1 MVIASTFP
9 PICIN
14 VLLQLT
20 QGQNNQFRVMATKTP
35 QEQQGIRK
43 ARKAGLHYVHDL
55 DDGWLRRR
63 CGRGFT
69 YHSSRGKRLTGQSTL
84 KRIESLVI
92 PPAWEDVRICPSSN
106 GHIQVIG
113 RDAKGR
119 QQYLYHVVWTTIS
132 AATKFDRLASIGEV
146 LPKIRRRVR
155 RDLGVRELSKER
167 VVAAVIR
174 LIDKAHL
181 RVGNPAYAE
190 DNGSHGATTL
200 TAEQVEVDRF
210 SISLDFPGK
219 SGRQTEVSIT
229 DRKVAAVIRKC
240 EEIDGQFLFCYR
252 DDTDSYHAVSSSDVN
267 DYLQEVANEVLTAKD
282 FRTWSGSVIALK
294 HLKAGLDESSEE
306 LPNRIITQAIKKTAE
321 EMGHT
326 VAVCRQ
332 SYVHPGLLA
341 AVETDA
347 LQALLEK
354 YDRSGGAIQDEL
366 TRDEDQFLSILPAI
380 SD

>member
-1 MVIASTFP
+1 
-9 PICIN
+9 
-14 VLLQLT
+14 
-20 QGQNNQFRVMATKTP
+20 MADKTP

-43 ARKAGLHYVHDL
+43 ARKAGLHYIHDL

-69 YHSSRGKRLTGQSTL
+69 YHSSQGRRLTGKSTL

-92 PPAWEDVRICPSSN
+92 PPAWEDVRICPNSS
-106 GHIQVIG
+106 GHIQAIG
-113 RDAKGR
+113 RDVKGR
-119 QQYLYHVVWTTIS
+119 QQYLYHDTWTSIS
-132 AATKFDRLASIGEV
+132 AATKFDRLGSIGKA
-146 LPKIRRRVR
+146 LPRIRRRVR
-155 RDLGVRELSKER
+155 RDLGTRKLGKER

-174 LIDKAHL
+174 LIDKVHL
-181 RVGNPAYAE
+181 RVGSPAYAV

-200 TAEQVEVDRF
+200 TAKQVEVDRF

-219 SGRQTEVSIT
+219 SGRQTEVSLT
-229 DRKVAAVIRKC
+229 DKKVAAVIRKC

-252 DDTDSYHAVSSSDVN
+252 DDTDNYHAVGSSDVN
-267 DYLQEVANEVLTAKD
+267 DYLQEVAEEALTAKD

-294 HLKAGLDESSEE
+294 HLKVAIDQSSEE
-306 LPNRIITQAIKKTAE
+306 SPKRIITKAIKKTAE

-341 AVETDA
+341 AVETGT
-347 LQALLEK
+347 LGSLLEK
-354 YDRSGGAIQDEL
+354 YERSKRAIPDEL
-366 TRDEDQFLSILPAI
+366 TRDEDQFLAILPAI
-380 SD
+380 SG

>member
-1 MVIASTFP
+1 MVIR
-9 PICIN
+9 N
-14 VLLQLT
+14 
-20 QGQNNQFRVMATKTP
+20 P

-43 ARKAGLHYVHDL
+43 ARKAGLHYIHDL
-55 DDGWLRRR
+55 NNGWSRRR

-69 YHSSRGKRLTGQSTL
+69 YHSSVGKRLSGMRTL

-92 PPAWEDVRICPSSN
+92 PPAWDDVRICPSSS
-106 GHIQVIG
+106 GHIQAIG

-119 QQYLYHVVWTTIS
+119 QQYLYHDMWTTIS
-132 AATKFDRLASIGEV
+132 AATKFDRLASIGKA

-155 RDLGVRELSKER
+155 RDLGARGLSKER

-181 RVGNPAYAE
+181 RVGTPAYAE

-200 TAEQVEVDRF
+200 TTDQVEVDQF

-219 SGRQTEVSIT
+219 SGRQTEMSIT
-229 DRKVAAVIRKC
+229 DKNVAAVIRKC

-252 DDTDSYHAVSSSDVN
+252 DDADSYRTVSSSDVN

-294 HLKAGLDESSEE
+294 YLKARLDESSEE
-306 LPNRIITQAIKKTAE
+306 LPNRIITKAINKTAE

-332 SYVHPGLLA
+332 SYIHPGLLA
-341 AVETDA
+341 AVEAGT
-347 LQALLEK
+347 LPALLEK
-354 YDRSGGAIQDEL
+354 YDRSGRAIQAEL
-366 TRDEDQFLSILPAI
+366 TRHEDQFLAILPAI
-380 SD
+380 SG

>member
-1 MVIASTFP
+1 
-9 PICIN
+9 
-14 VLLQLT
+14 
-20 QGQNNQFRVMATKTP
+20 MAATTP
-35 QEQQGIRK
+35 QEKQGIRK

-55 DDGWLRRR
+55 NNGWSRRR

-69 YHSSRGKRLTGQSTL
+69 YHSSNGKRLSGKSTL
-84 KRIESLVI
+84 KRIEALVI
-92 PPAWEDVRICPSSN
+92 PPAWEDVRICPSSS
-106 GHIQVIG
+106 GHLQAIG

-119 QQYLYHVVWTTIS
+119 QQYLYHAVWTTIS
-132 AATKFDRLASIGEV
+132 SATKFDRLASIGAA

-155 RDLGVRELSKER
+155 RDLNARELSKER
-167 VVAAVIR
+167 VVAAIIR
-174 LIDKAHL
+174 LIDKAHI
-181 RVGNPAYAE
+181 RVGSPAYAE

-229 DRKVAAVIRKC
+229 DKKVAGVIRKC

-252 DDTDSYHAVSSSDVN
+252 DDTDNYRSVSSSDVN
-267 DYLQEVANEVLTAKD
+267 EYLQEVTNEVLTAKD

-294 HLKAGLDESSEE
+294 YLKAGLDESSEE
-306 LPNRIITQAIKKTAE
+306 SPSRNNEKGTVAKKLITKAIKRTAE

-332 SYVHPGLLA
+332 SYIHPGLLA
-341 AVETDA
+341 AVETGT
-347 LQALLEK
+347 LRALLEK
-354 YDRSGGAIQDEL
+354 YESSGRAIPDEL
-366 TRDEDQFLSILPAI
+366 TRDEDQFLAILPAI
-380 SD
+380 SG

>member
-1 MVIASTFP
+1 MSVTARAWF
-9 PICIN
+9 
-14 VLLQLT
+14 LQAT
-20 QGQNNQFRVMATKTP
+20 QGQINDTNVMAARSP

-55 DDGWLRRR
+55 NKGWSRRR

-69 YHSSRGKRLTGQSTL
+69 YHSSSGKRLTGTRTL

-92 PPAWEDVRICPSSN
+92 PPAWEDVRICPSSS
-106 GHIQVIG
+106 GHIQAIG

-119 QQYLYHVVWTTIS
+119 QQYLYHAVWTTIS
-132 AATKFDRLASIGEV
+132 ATTKFDRLASIGSV

-155 RDLGVRELSKER
+155 RDLDTRELSKER
-167 VVAAVIR
+167 VVAAIIR

-181 RVGNPAYAE
+181 RVGSPAYAE

-200 TAEQVEVDRF
+200 TAEQVEVNRF

-229 DRKVAAVIRKC
+229 DKKVASVIRKC

-252 DDTDSYHAVSSSDVN
+252 DGTDSYRSVNSTDVN
-267 DYLQEVANEVLTAKD
+267 DYLQEVTAEVLTAKD

-294 HLKAGLDESSEE
+294 YLKAGLAEASDE
-306 LPNRIITQAIKKTAE
+306 LPTRNTAKGIITKAIKRTAE

-332 SYVHPGLLA
+332 SYIHPGLLA
-341 AVETDA
+341 AVETGT
-347 LQALLEK
+347 LRELLEK
-354 YDRSGGAIQDEL
+354 YDKSGRSIPDEL
-366 TRDEDQFLSILPAI
+366 TRDEDQFLAILPAI
-380 SD
+380 SK